1 MVMKVKNYTL
11 HGIGIFQN
19 VIIGKTFLY
28 LPEKLIIDHDKQKI
42 NIKEELGVF
51 EKAVEKS
58 KLQIKALM
66 GRIKGR
72 ISKKD
77 LDIFNSHLLILEDP
91 IFLSKVKEYINNDEL
106 SAENAVK
113 KAENYLEDLFSH
125 VESNYIRLR
134 INDIKD
140 VCDRVIRN
148 ILGKPKPDLSSLPY
162 PAIVVAEDLTPSDTA
177 ALDRENVLGFAT
189 DKGSLTSHTAILAE
203 ALGIPAVV
211 GLKEVT
217 KCVKNGDVLILDGEK
232 GIVIV
237 DPDEETLERYRKRKE
252 KIEKE
257 EKLLDKVKFLP
268 IFTKAGKRIEISANI
283 GRPEEADMAI
293 KSGAEGIGLFRT
305 EFLFLDRREPPSEEE
320 QFKAYKSVIE
330 KFKDKPVIIRT
341 LDIGGDKQI
350 PYLNLEKE
358 LNPFLGVRAIR
369 LCLKRKDLFKT
380 QLKAILRAGVFGN
393 VKIMY
398 PMIAVKDEIVE
409 ANNILEEVKKELK
422 KEGKEFKENIEV
434 GIMIEIPSAALMADE
449 LIKYVD
455 FFSIGT
461 NDLIQYTFAADRTN
475 ENVSYLYRPLSDAI
489 LNLIKMTIDASHKYG
504 KWTGVCGE
512 MAGDT
517 KAIPELIKLGID
529 ELSMTP
535 QKIPKAK
542 FTIMNLN
549 Y

>member
-1 MVMKVKNYTL
+1 MEVKNYTL
-11 HGIGIFQN
+11 QGIGIIQN
-19 VIIGKTFLY
+19 VIIGKVFLY
-28 LPEKLIIDHDKQKI
+28 LPEKLIIGKSKQKI
-42 NIKEELGVF
+42 NTKEELGVL

-58 KLQIKALM
+58 KLQIKSLM
-66 GRIKGR
+66 DRIKGK

-91 IFLSKVKEYINNDEL
+91 IFLSKVKEYINNDGL

-113 KAENYLEDLFSH
+113 KTENYLEDLFSH

-177 ALDRENVLGFAT
+177 ILDRENVLGFAT

-203 ALGIPAVV
+203 ALSIPAVV
-211 GLKEVT
+211 ALKEIT
-217 KCVKNGDVLILDGEK
+217 KKVKNEDTLILDSED
-232 GIVIV
+232 GIVV
-237 DPDEETLERYRKRKE
+237 VNPDEEILEKYKE
-252 KIEKE
+252 KKKE
-257 EKLLDKVKFLP
+257 IIRKKALLDEVKFLHV
-268 IFTKAGKRIEISANI
+268 FTKGGKKIEISANI
-283 GRPEEADMAI
+283 GKPEEADIAL
-293 KSGAEGIGLFRT
+293 KNGAEGVGLFRT
-305 EFLFLDRREPPSEEE
+305 EFLFLNRREPPSEEE
-320 QFKAYKSVIE
+320 QFEAYKNVLE
-330 KFKDKPVIIRT
+330 KFKDRPVIIRT

-358 LNPFLGVRAIR
+358 LNPFLGIRAIR

-380 QLKAILRAGVFGN
+380 QLRAILRAGIYGN

-398 PMIAVKDEIVE
+398 PMIAVKEEIIE
-409 ANNILEEVKKELK
+409 ANNVLEEVKEELK
-422 KEGKEFKENIEV
+422 KEDKKFKENIEV

-475 ENVSYLYRPLSDAI
+475 ENLLYLYRPLSDAV
-489 LNLIKMTIDASHKYG
+489 LKLIKLAIDASHKYG

-529 ELSMTP
+529 ELSMSP

-542 FTIMNLN
+542 LTIKNLD
-549 Y
+549 

>member
-1 MVMKVKNYTL
+1 MKVKNYIL

-28 LPEKLIIDHDKQKI
+28 LPEKLIINHDKQRI
-42 NIKEELGVF
+42 NIKEELRVF

-66 GRIKGR
+66 DRIKGR
-72 ISKKD
+72 ISEKD

-268 IFTKAGKRIEISANI
+268 IFTKTGKRIEISANI

>member
-1 MVMKVKNYTL
+1 MEVKNYTL
-11 HGIGIFQN
+11 QGIGIIQN
-19 VIIGKTFLY
+19 VIIGKVFLY
-28 LPEKLIIDHDKQKI
+28 LPEKLIIGKSKQKI
-42 NIKEELGVF
+42 NTKEELGVF

-58 KLQIKALM
+58 KLQIKSLM
-66 GRIKGR
+66 DRIKGK

-91 IFLSKVKEYINNDEL
+91 IFLSKVKEYINNDGL

-113 KAENYLEDLFSH
+113 KTENYLEDLFSH

-177 ALDRENVLGFAT
+177 ILDRENVLGFAT

-203 ALGIPAVV
+203 ALSIPAVV
-211 GLKEVT
+211 ALKEIT
-217 KCVKNGDVLILDGEK
+217 KKVKNEDTLILDSED
-232 GIVIV
+232 GIVV
-237 DPDEETLERYRKRKE
+237 VNPDEEILEKYKE
-252 KIEKE
+252 KKKE
-257 EKLLDKVKFLP
+257 IIRKKALLDEVKFLHV
-268 IFTKAGKRIEISANI
+268 FTKGGKKIEISANI
-283 GRPEEADMAI
+283 GKPEEADIAL
-293 KSGAEGIGLFRT
+293 KNGAEGVGLFRT
-305 EFLFLDRREPPSEEE
+305 EFLFLNRREPPSEEE
-320 QFKAYKSVIE
+320 QFEAYKNVLE
-330 KFKDKPVIIRT
+330 KFKDRPVIIRT

-358 LNPFLGVRAIR
+358 LNPFLGIRAIR

-380 QLKAILRAGVFGN
+380 QLRAILRAGIYGN

-398 PMIAVKDEIVE
+398 PMIAVKEEIIE
-409 ANNILEEVKKELK
+409 ANNVLEEVKEELK
-422 KEGKEFKENIEV
+422 KEDKKFKENIEV

-475 ENVSYLYRPLSDAI
+475 ENLLYLYRPLSDAV
-489 LNLIKMTIDASHKYG
+489 LKLIKLAIDASHKYG

-529 ELSMTP
+529 ELSMSP
-535 QKIPKAK
+535 QKIPEAK
-542 FTIMNLN
+542 LTIKNLD
-549 Y
+549 

>member
-1 MVMKVKNYTL
+1 MKIIK
-11 HGIGIFQN
+11 GIK
-19 VIIGKTFLY
+19 VIDKISIGRAFLY
-28 LPEKLIIDHDKQKI
+28 LPSEIKIVPEKDTSPLEEKKKLFKEALKKTREEIEDLYNKLKDKYK
-42 NIKEELGVF
+42 NEAE
-51 EKAVEKS
+51 
-58 KLQIKALM
+58 
-66 GRIKGR
+66 
-72 ISKKD
+72 
-77 LDIFNSHLLILEDP
+77 IFRAHLLILEDP
-91 IFLSKVKEYINNDEL
+91 DILERVEKYLNEGYSLPY
-106 SAENAVK
+106 AVK
-113 KAENYLEDLFSH
+113 ISFE
-125 VESNYIRLR
+125 ESAKIIESLKDDYFKQRA
-134 INDIKD
+134 NDIKD

-148 ILGKPKPDLSSLPY
+148 ILNKPKPVLSCLPY

-268 IFTKAGKRIEISANI
+268 IFTKTGKRIEISANI

-542 FTIMNLN
+542 FTIINLN